1 MLQQSII
8 QHLQLQI
15 QTFGKLLFA
24 VTILLYFQDY
34 CHTIRYILS
43 LFSVLLGL
51 NDPDLVHKS

>member
-24 VTILLYFQDY
+24 VTILLYFQDWLLRIIEAFFLY
-34 CHTIRYILS
+34 C
-43 LFSVLLGL
+43 
-51 NDPDLVHKS
+51 

>member
-24 VTILLYFQDY
+24 VTILLYFQDW
-34 CHTIRYILS
+34 
-43 LFSVLLGL
+43 LLRIIEAFFFCIVRL